1 LAGGGDSLLVLWP
14 RFRRGR
20 DFGPLRAVVG
30 SGDRRSARAG
40 AVEVDRPGFVAINA
54 ARWEMGFM
62 VVVTA
67 ARRWRLAVRAGLSHH
82 PSHPGTF
89 AQDPQVMAIT
99 ETPYIPGYRIERIIG
114 KGAMSTVYL
123 AVQESLDRRVA
134 LKVLAPGM
142 AADPTL
148 GKRFVKEGKI
158 IAKLGHPHIVT
169 IYDTGV
175 YQDRSYIAMEYLD
188 AGTLKE
194 RIKAGLSPEQAVK
207 VLVQIAQALGYA
219 HRQNCIHRDIKPA
232 NILFRDRETAVL
244 SDFGIAKNLEDKTQL
259 TAVGWRIGTP
269 NYMSPEQALGKPL
282 DARCDLYSLG
292 VVFYEMLTGNRPFK
306 GADAFET
313 AILHVKGPIPILPE
327 PLRRFQ
333 PVIDRLLAKAPET
346 RFASAE
352 ELARAVGQAA
362 TSPPAGK
369 TVARPKWQW
378 SPWLIAALLAVTLAG
393 LGVLLAFW
401 F

>member
-1 LAGGGDSLLVLWP
+1 
-14 RFRRGR
+14 
-20 DFGPLRAVVG
+20 
-30 SGDRRSARAG
+30 
-40 AVEVDRPGFVAINA
+40 
-54 ARWEMGFM
+54 
-62 VVVTA
+62 
-67 ARRWRLAVRAGLSHH
+67 
-82 PSHPGTF
+82 
-89 AQDPQVMAIT
+89 MAT
-99 ETPYIPGYRIERIIG
+99 METPHIPGYRIERIIG
-114 KGAMSTVYL
+114 TSAMSTVYL

-134 LKVLAPGM
+134 LKVLAPSL
-142 AADPTL
+142 ASDPTFS
-148 GKRFVKEGKI
+148 KRFIKEGKI

-169 IYDTGV
+169 IYDTGAH
-175 YQDRSYIAMEYLD
+175 QDHYYIAMEYLD
-188 AGTLKE
+188 AGTLKD

-207 VLVQIAQALGYA
+207 ILVQIAQALGYA

-292 VVFYEMLTGNRPFK
+292 VVFYEALTGSRPYK

-313 AILHVKGPIPILPE
+313 AILHVKGPLPTLPE

-333 PVIDRLLAKAPET
+333 PVLDRLLAKTPEA

-352 ELARAVGQAA
+352 EVALAVQSAA
-362 TSPPAGK
+362 NAPVVSK
-369 TVARPKWQW
+369 TGIQHRLGW
-378 SPWLIAALLAVTLAG
+378 SPWMIAALVAAMLVG
-393 LGVLLAFW
+393 LGVVLAYRFW
-401 F
+401 SVATDAPPPPASIQRQ

>member
-1 LAGGGDSLLVLWP
+1 
-14 RFRRGR
+14 
-20 DFGPLRAVVG
+20 
-30 SGDRRSARAG
+30 
-40 AVEVDRPGFVAINA
+40 
-54 ARWEMGFM
+54 
-62 VVVTA
+62 
-67 ARRWRLAVRAGLSHH
+67 
-82 PSHPGTF
+82 
-89 AQDPQVMAIT
+89 MATT
-99 ETPYIPGYRIERIIG
+99 ETPHIPGYRIERIIG

-169 IYDTGV
+169 IYDTGMH
-175 YQDRSYIAMEYLD
+175 QDCSYIAMEYLEG
-188 AGTLKE
+188 GTLKE

-232 NILFRDRETAVL
+232 NILFRDQETAVL

-259 TAVGWRIGTP
+259 TAAGWRIGTP

-292 VVFYEMLTGNRPFK
+292 VVFYEMLTGSRPFK

-313 AILHVKGPIPILPE
+313 AILHVKGPIPTLPE
-327 PLRRFQ
+327 PVRRFQ
-333 PVIDRLLAKAPET
+333 PVIDRVLAKTPEA

-352 ELARAVGQAA
+352 ELARAVQQAA
-362 TSPPAGK
+362 TAPAAGN
-369 TVARPKWQW
+369 TVVRSRWRW
-378 SPWLIAALLAVTLAG
+378 SPWLRAALLAAVLLG
-393 LGVLLAFW
+393 LGVLLAWRFW
-401 F
+401 PVTTHAPQPPTPVQPR